1 MISSGAQRIVAWRE
15 NVAAND
21 LIALIWFISS
31 QPQTR
36 LKPGIAL
43 TRRNALSFAG
53 MIEHSQ
59 LLRGI
64 KIVSLSINTP
74 GPVAASR
81 LAQMGA
87 SVTKVEPP
95 TGDPLK
101 LFAREWYD
109 SLTQGQKIVTLDLK
123 APADRG
129 QLDVLLSEADLLL
142 ASYRPSA
149 LRRLQLDWD
158 SVHARFPK
166 LCFAGIIGYPPPME
180 EKSGHDL
187 TYLAET
193 GLVTPPEIPSTL
205 FVDLAGAERCVSQAL
220 ALLLHFSRTGEAGC
234 AFVSLYE
241 CAEALTPPVKAGLSK
256 RGGVLGGGSP
266 FYGVYQAGDGWIA
279 LAALEPHFA
288 QRLLTELKLA
298 QADHSSFARAF
309 RERSAADWE
318 KWAAER
324 DLPIVAVR

>member
-1 MISSGAQRIVAWRE
+1 MTPASTQHLHGV
-15 NVAAND
+15 
-21 LIALIWFISS
+21 
-31 QPQTR
+31 
-36 LKPGIAL
+36 
-43 TRRNALSFAG
+43 
-53 MIEHSQ
+53 
-59 LLRGI
+59 

-81 LAQMGA
+81 LARMGA

-101 LFAREWYD
+101 IFAREWYE
-109 SLTQGQKIVTLDLK
+109 SLTEGQKVVTLDLK
-123 APADRG
+123 ASADRTK
-129 QLDVLLSEADLLL
+129 LDILLGEADLLL

-149 LRRLQLDWD
+149 LRRLGLDWD
-158 SVHARFPK
+158 SVHARFSK

-193 GLVTPPEIPSTL
+193 GLVTPPEVPSTL
-205 FVDLAGAERCVSQAL
+205 FVDLAGAERCVSEAL
-220 ALLLHFSRTGEAGC
+220 ALLLHFARTGEAGC

-241 CAEALTPPVKAGLSK
+241 CAEALTPPVRAGLTR

-266 FYGVYQAGDGWIA
+266 FYGVYQARDGWVAI
-279 LAALEPHFA
+279 AALEPHFA
-288 QRLLTELKLA
+288 QRLLAELKLS
-298 QADHSSFARAF
+298 QADHSSFAGAF
-309 RERSAADWE
+309 RERDAAEWE
-318 KWAAER
+318 KWAADR

>member
-1 MISSGAQRIVAWRE
+1 MAEQ
-15 NVAAND
+15 
-21 LIALIWFISS
+21 
-31 QPQTR
+31 Q
-36 LKPGIAL
+36 
-43 TRRNALSFAG
+43 
-53 MIEHSQ
+53 Q

-64 KIVSLSINTP
+64 KVVSLSINTP

-81 LAQMGA
+81 LARMGA

-109 SLTQGQKIVTLDLK
+109 SLTEGQKIVTLDLK
-123 APADRG
+123 NSGDRA
-129 QLDVLLSEADLLL
+129 QLDALLSEADLLL

-149 LRRLQLDWD
+149 LRRLGLDWEGL
-158 SVHARFPK
+158 HARFPR
-166 LCFAGIIGYPPPME
+166 LCFAGIIGYPPPNQ

-193 GLVTPPEIPSTL
+193 GLVTAPEIPSTL

-220 ALLLHFSRTGEAGC
+220 ALLVHFSRTGEAGC

-241 CAEALTPPVKAGLSK
+241 CAESLTPPVKAGLTR

-266 FYGVYQAGDGWIA
+266 FYGIYQASDGWIA
-279 LAALEPHFA
+279 VAALEPHFA
-288 QRLLTELKLA
+288 QRLMAELKLDHV
-298 QADHSSFARAF
+298 DHSAFARAF

-318 KWAAER
+318 KWAADR
-324 DLPIVAVR
+324 DLPIVAVH